1 MLPVCSGTHMHRRI
15 LALCNFQGR
24 AGVAFKTW
32 NQSRASSVS
41 AIIPGLHLAEVA

>member
-15 LALCNFQGR
+15 LALCNSNDR
-24 AGVAFKTW
+24 PDLAFKTW
-32 NQSRASSVS
+32 NQSRASRVS